1 MSIHLDSFDSLANS
15 RELEKRHPSGIHFNE
30 TMLSEISLAPSG
42 MIELSYE
49 VDLRKEQHLSLE
61 KILKT
66 HLAKISISLAAED
79 ISIACLDIPSQIEH
93 DIIFSRD
100 AIISRP
106 SNNGVG
112 LILKII
118 YAVSAPTLRILPA
131 QPPQY
136 KFENGRAIR
145 LFS

>member
-1 MSIHLDSFDSLANS
+1 M
-15 RELEKRHPSGIHFNE
+15 
-30 TMLSEISLAPSG
+30 ISASDFRNG
-42 MIELSYE
+42 VTFEMDGN
-49 VDLRKEQHLSLE
+49 VMQHLSLE

-79 ISIACLDIPSQIEH
+79 ISIACLDILSQIEH

-136 KFENGRAIR
+136 KFENDRAIR